1 MIEENPQR
9 MVTTQPTRAL
19 VVLPFFLSI
28 LLTACYPPMKA
39 PLRVKPVEGTGED
52 LRAEPDT
59 NVIHPGVTTQA
70 EIVSQFAA
78 FDTGWKGERLFLG
91 RWLYS
96 GMVGNG
102 GRWWAGKMLA
112 VEFDEKRVVTRYRVL
127 SDNDF
132 LRDEDSWPLA
142 PANNE
147 PGEQQTDP
155 SVTVKTVNVAGKN
168 VLLLRIYGNHGKMS
182 PNSLENSDY
191 RIAAE
196 NIEGISRWP
205 YATVYAPGTTAARDV
220 GLVIHLKGKIYPDGD
235 VQKKH
240 GVMRINLETD
250 VPRVVLLMRFLHMS
264 GDNRPKS

>member
-1 MIEENPQR
+1 MIEENPQH
-9 MVTTQPTRAL
+9 MVTAQPTRAL

-39 PLRVKPVEGTGED
+39 PQRVKPVAGTGED
-52 LRAEPDT
+52 LRAGPDT
-59 NVIHPGVTTQA
+59 NVIYPGVTTRA
-70 EIVSQFAA
+70 EIVRQFAA

-102 GRWWAGKMLA
+102 GRWWTGKMLA
-112 VEFDEKRVVTRYRVL
+112 VEFDENGVVTRCRVL

-147 PGEQQTDP
+147 PGDQQTDHG
-155 SVTVKTVNVAGKN
+155 VTVKTVNVAGKN
-168 VLLLRIYGNHGKMS
+168 VLLLCIHGNHDKMFPS
-182 PNSLENSDY
+182 SLENSDY

-196 NIEGISRWP
+196 DIEGISRWP
-205 YATVYAPGTTAARDV
+205 YATVYAPGTTTARDL
-220 GLVIHLKGKIYPDGD
+220 GLVIHLKGKIYPDGE

-240 GVMRINLETD
+240 GLMRINLETD
-250 VPRVVLLMRFLHMS
+250 VPGVVLLIRFLHMS
-264 GDNRPKS
+264 GDSRPRS